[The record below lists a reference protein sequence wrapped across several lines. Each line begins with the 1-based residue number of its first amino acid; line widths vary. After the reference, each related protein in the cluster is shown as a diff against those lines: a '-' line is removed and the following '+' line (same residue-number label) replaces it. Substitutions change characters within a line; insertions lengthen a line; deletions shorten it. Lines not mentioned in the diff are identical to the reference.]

1 MGDINI
7 GVAAL
12 FGSFVANL
20 GAGQL
25 AEFCLLVNYFYE
37 AVGLVGLTPYWDV
50 IALGGD
56 EGFVGVEGAHIAL
69 VVCVVAPC
77 GSDDC
82 AVAFEGEVEVFVFDV
97 VEI

>member
-1 MGDINI
+1 M
-7 GVAAL
+7 
-12 FGSFVANL
+12 SS
-20 GAGQL
+20 
-25 AEFCLLVNYFYE
+25 
-37 AVGLVGLTPYWDV
+37 PW
-50 IALGGD
+50 GGD

-82 AVAFEGEVEVFVFDV
+82 AVAFEGDVEGVVFDV